1 VSEAEIPDGE
11 LELSPRERKLLK
23 DVVRSIRGIRYGSV
37 VLTIHDGLLVEIS
50 KTERIRP
57 NSNS

>member
-1 VSEAEIPDGE
+1 MDNAEIPDGE
-11 LELSPRERKLLK
+11 FELSPREREFLK
-23 DVVRSIRGIRYGSV
+23 EVVRSIRGIRYGTV

-57 NSNS
+57 NPGS